1 MHRKYVRTKNNDA
14 VILADL
20 LKIPNAEV
28 KELNM
33 IILTL
38 NGQDPRLDG
47 SSEAMLTIIRQM
59 FSVGVWDNLAVV
71 FTKMPMDRYNI
82 RQRNKKQNDHDKHIG
97 DGFVKRI
104 RKEFNPSKNSRP
116 LNYYFLDSHV
126 NEED

>member
-59 FSVGVWDNLAVV
+59 FSVEVWDNLAVV
-71 FTKMPMDRYNI
+71 FTKMPMDR
-82 RQRNKKQNDHDKHIG
+82 
-97 DGFVKRI
+97 
-104 RKEFNPSKNSRP
+104 
-116 LNYYFLDSHV
+116 
-126 NEED
+126 